1 MISSYLKMSVRSL
14 RAARWRSY
22 LTMLG
27 VVVGVASVVTIV
39 SIGEGVKQQIIR
51 QVTLAGGNLVTIR
64 PGRLVERDSEGRVI
78 KVNYQNIFHSG
89 TLSEKDLQTI
99 RETPGLATVV
109 PLGLLSGVPEVDG
122 VKATNTVLIGTSH
135 EFPSATSRNIGF
147 GGFFTSFDAGAPV
160 AVLGVKAAEE
170 LFRGEAPLGRTF
182 MLRGQEVIVR
192 GVMDPAMPTPQDIG
206 LNYDYAIFL
215 PFEFVKELAAGQL
228 QIYQVLA
235 KPAASKTSLD
245 IAASLNKSLTE
256 AHGGQTDFTILQ
268 TADNLAIASNALD
281 LMTTF
286 VAVMA
291 GISLLVGGIGI
302 MNIMLVAVSERTH
315 EIGVRKSVGAT
326 NSQIRGLFLT
336 EAVLISAVGGVLG
349 VIVSLLANYTL
360 RLTTSLEPALDPY
373 LMATAIV
380 GAVLLGSIFGLAPAI
395 KAARKDPIEALRR
408 MA

>member
-1 MISSYLKMSVRSL
+1 MISSYVKMSVRSL

-27 VVVGVASVVTIV
+27 VVVGVSSVVTIV

-51 QVTLAGGNLVTIR
+51 QVSLAGSDLVTIR
-64 PGRLVERDSEGRVI
+64 PGRLVERDTKGRVI
-78 KVNYQNIFHSG
+78 KVNYQNVFHSG
-89 TLSEKDLQTI
+89 TLSETDLQTI
-99 RETPGLATVV
+99 RKTPGLSTVL
-109 PLGLLSGVPEVDG
+109 PLGLLSGAPETDG
-122 VKATNTVLIGTSH
+122 VKSTSSILVGTSH
-135 EFPSATSRNIGF
+135 EFPSATNRKIGF
-147 GGFFTSFDAGAPV
+147 GGFFTAFDASAPV
-160 AVLGVKAAEE
+160 AVLGAKAAED
-170 LFRGEAPLGRTF
+170 LFRGEAPIGRTF

-192 GVMDPAMPTPQDIG
+192 GVMDPAIPAPQDLGI
-206 LNYDYAIFL
+206 NYDYAIFL
-215 PFEFVKELAAGQL
+215 PFEFAKEVSGGQI

-235 KPAASKTSLD
+235 KPASGKSSIET
-245 IAASLNKSLTE
+245 AAVLNKTLSE

-281 LMTTF
+281 LITTF
-286 VAVMA
+286 VAAMA

-336 EAVLISAVGGVLG
+336 EAIIISAVGGVLG
-349 VIVSLLANYTL
+349 VIVSLLANYAL

-380 GAVLLGSIFGLAPAI
+380 GAILLGSIFGLAPAV